1 MSKTMMPLL
10 KRASSCSYR
19 CRGTGNGG
27 IRRKAKPV
35 KLPEA
40 IMVSRS
46 STKQS
51 AGAMILNRTGIKVES
66 DATTKVGNLTTR
78 KEFMLS

>member
-19 CRGTGNGG
+19 CRGTGDGD
-27 IRRKAKPV
+27 IRRKTKPI
-35 KLPEA
+35 KLPET
-40 IMVSRS
+40 IMASGA

-51 AGAMILNRTGIKVES
+51 AGATILKRTGIKVEM
-66 DATTKVGNLTTR
+66 
-78 KEFMLS
+78 MLQRESTI